1 MNGKISA
8 ERFYQEYANGLSI
21 ADKERFMEAMQL
33 INRADVFATTKL
45 GNIGF
50 CWMGAWENGGS
61 YTWMSKENI
70 DYARTIYL
78 KAGNLLK
85 EILKQTD
92 KGAEAY
98 HYLSF
103 VCNRVLC
110 SVLYLDAF
118 REAVNI
124 QDVIGKDQTPE
135 SQAKVK
141 QICDKALLIF
151 DQYMAKHAEMMEDRG
166 CEGTLVSVWNSPIR
180 GLKIYRA
187 QFGGVPMDVPSSLDA
202 VDAPPLPIVY

>member
-70 DYARTIYL
+70 DYARAIYL

-92 KGAEAY
+92 KGQRLIII
-98 HYLSF
+98 YLLSVTVYFARFFIWMLF
-103 VCNRVLC
+103 VRL
-110 SVLYLDAF
+110 
-118 REAVNI
+118 
-124 QDVIGKDQTPE
+124 
-135 SQAKVK
+135 
-141 QICDKALLIF
+141 
-151 DQYMAKHAEMMEDRG
+151 
-166 CEGTLVSVWNSPIR
+166 
-180 GLKIYRA
+180 
-187 QFGGVPMDVPSSLDA
+187 
-202 VDAPPLPIVY
+202 